1 MLLGVVLRLATG
13 GPASPAPLHA
23 EGFSWDEALIFGF
36 VAVIVIG
43 AGVLIFGRG
52 EDDDE
57 TAD

>member
-1 MLLGVVLRLATG
+1 MLVRVIMPLTAG
-13 GPASPAPLHA
+13 GPGIPAPLHA

-36 VAVIVIG
+36 VAIIVIG

-52 EDDDE
+52 EDGDE

>member
-1 MLLGVVLRLATG
+1 MLLGLVLRLTAG
-13 GPASPAPLHA
+13 GPEMPAPLHA

-36 VAVIVIG
+36 VAIIVIG

-52 EDDDE
+52 EDGDE